1 MESHKLLP
9 IILCGGTGTR
19 LWPLSRES
27 FPKQFII
34 LNEDSNKSLL
44 QNTVHRL
51 NSFNN
56 IDQPIIV
63 CNEEHRFITAEQLRE
78 ERIIP
83 KSILLEPFGRNTA
96 PAITAAAFK
105 AIEEDYDP
113 ILLVLSADHEI
124 KNVRKFKDTVNKGIS
139 YAEKN
144 FLVTFGVVPSAPET
158 RFGYIKASKE
168 LNFENIKG
176 EKIENFI
183 EKPIKSLAE
192 KLISDKR
199 YTWNSGMFMFK
210 ASALLKEIEKY
221 LPDVYIKCKQ
231 SLNSNNYDLD
241 FQRLEPNIFKDCPNI
256 SIDNGLM
263 EKTDRGI
270 VIPLSAGWSDIGGW
284 QAVWE
289 NSKKDDFGNSI
300 KGRVLYEHSKNCYL
314 RSENSLIVGIDI
326 EDLIVV
332 QTRDAVLV
340 ANKNKTEKIKEV
352 VQKLKLKGLIEG
364 KEHKKI
370 NRPWG
375 YYISIEEGKKW
386 KVKKIKVNPK
396 SSLSLQMHKYRA
408 EHWVVV
414 TGTAEVEIEN
424 KKMILNENQ
433 STYIPLGSKHRLSNP
448 MNNSLILIEVQS
460 GNYLG
465 EDDIV
470 RFKDDYGRFN

>member
-34 LNEDSNKSLL
+34 INEDSNKSLL
-44 QNTVHRL
+44 QNTVQRL

-56 IDQPIIV
+56 VDQPIIV

-78 ERIIP
+78 ENIIP

-96 PAITAAAFK
+96 AAITAAAFK

-124 KNVRKFKDTVNKGIS
+124 KNVRQLKNTVNRGIS
-139 YAEKN
+139 YANEN
-144 FLVTFGVVPSAPET
+144 FLVTFGVLPSAPET
-158 RFGYIKASKE
+158 RFGYIKAGKE
-168 LNFENIKG
+168 LNFENLRG
-176 EKIENFI
+176 EKIEKFI

-192 KLISDKR
+192 KLILDKR

-210 ASALLKEIEKY
+210 ASVFLKEIERY
-221 LPDVYIKCKQ
+221 LPEVYKKCKE
-231 SLNSNNYDLD
+231 SLMSNDYDLD

-263 EKTDRGI
+263 EKTDKGI
-270 VIPLSAGWSDIGGW
+270 VVPLNAGWSDIGGW

-289 NSKKDDFGNSI
+289 SSKKDDFGNSI
-300 KGRVLYEHSKNCYL
+300 KGRVLCEETKNCYI

-332 QTRDAVLV
+332 QTRDALLV

-352 VQKLKLKGLIEG
+352 VQKLKLNGVNEG

-375 YYISIEEGKKW
+375 YYISIEEGEKW

-414 TGTAEVEIEN
+414 TGTAEVEIDN
-424 KKMILNENQ
+424 KRITLNENQ

-448 MNNSLILIEVQS
+448 TNSSLILIEVQS

-465 EDDIV
+465 EDDII
-470 RFKDDYGRFN
+470 RFKDNYGRFN